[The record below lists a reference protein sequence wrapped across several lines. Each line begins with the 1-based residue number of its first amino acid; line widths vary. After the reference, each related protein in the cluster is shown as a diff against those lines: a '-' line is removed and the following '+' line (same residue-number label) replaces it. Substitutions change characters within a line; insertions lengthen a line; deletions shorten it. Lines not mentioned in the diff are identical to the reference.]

1 MDVARQMA
9 AVALV
14 LALLGT
20 ALWTLRRGTGRLGSW
35 SRKAAPD
42 RGVAL
47 QVTGRV
53 TLTPQHSLHIVRAG
67 NREWVVATHPKGC
80 TVIGGGDSP
89 GDPA

>member
-20 ALWTLRRGTGRLGSW
+20 ALWALRRGASPLW
-35 SRKAAPD
+35 IWARKAAPNQ
-42 RGVAL
+42 GPAL
-47 QVTGRV
+47 RVTGRV

-67 NREWVVATHPKGC
+67 AREWVVATHPHGC